1 MGEVAE
7 GLKALPTTEE
17 EKTHCAK
24 VLSPLELYQIGLE
37 PKMINFGK
45 VCGKSLASRQLKI
58 VNSLQTHI
66 HVKVEI
72 DCREL
77 RQTSPL
83 SQVVPPQSV
92 AALEF
97 VFEATV
103 LGTFERSVSYSINDH
118 HHGHLV
124 VTAEVVNISLTL
136 STSTL
141 SLLSSPG
148 LPPDAGMRET
158 VTLYNKHNVPAQFS
172 WTPVVGK
179 EGTAFSVRPARG
191 AVDSNSNLVCEVVF
205 YPSFHAPLSGKFRL
219 NVENGN
225 QLDLDAQAEIA
236 STSCSFVEHRV
247 MFGAVPLNLVTTR
260 SAFLKNTSQN
270 HAYFKVNDVSPI
282 PGMTVSPSAG
292 VVPVGGSTELR
303 IDYKPFFVQKFD
315 TQIEVVIRGWK
326 SVFLRMGGHV
336 EAPSV
341 DIDIERFQFGGIFCG
356 ARSVLPFKLKNMA
369 RSRAKV
375 AFNLTEKRDFSVVFG
390 EIPDAKPQ
398 VADSNGYFETA
409 LLGQQELQCY
419 LEFIPT
425 EIASYDFIISA
436 VVNET
441 TAPSPPPSPYPASVA
456 LSKPSQGIE
465 DSSRASRLPTPSRR
479 IQATALRAPLQI
491 SSTEIT
497 FNLPSGYFD
506 MGIENAAGRVSGVMF
521 VNNSNT
527 TLTWNLNL
535 ETASPYIED
544 GIFQLLHR
552 SGSAYILPY
561 NGDYLEFPPI
571 TLGSGEMLNLGVLFT
586 PGEAGVYD
594 TFIPVILGDDIS
606 HPYRVIHLRGEL
618 AAPTIHFEP
627 TTLQFLPAPLGTRV
641 TVEISIVAR
650 GFRRATNIQAAAPK
664 VELEDGSEA
673 SVFEIQF
680 PNGSLIEAC
689 CQDVAKVDSSV
700 ISCRITFESPKP
712 ASVSTSIKFFTEQ
725 LT

>member
-303 IDYKPFFVQKFD
+303 IDYKPFF
-315 TQIEVVIRGWK
+315 
-326 SVFLRMGGHV
+326 
-336 EAPSV
+336 
-341 DIDIERFQFGGIFCG
+341 C
-356 ARSVLPFKLKNMA
+356 
-369 RSRAKV
+369 AKV
-375 AFNLTEKRDFSVVFG
+375 
-390 EIPDAKPQ
+390 
-398 VADSNGYFETA
+398 
-409 LLGQQELQCY
+409 
-419 LEFIPT
+419 
-425 EIASYDFIISA
+425 
-436 VVNET
+436 
-441 TAPSPPPSPYPASVA
+441 
-456 LSKPSQGIE
+456 
-465 DSSRASRLPTPSRR
+465 
-479 IQATALRAPLQI
+479 
-491 SSTEIT
+491 
-497 FNLPSGYFD
+497 
-506 MGIENAAGRVSGVMF
+506 
-521 VNNSNT
+521 
-527 TLTWNLNL
+527 
-535 ETASPYIED
+535 
-544 GIFQLLHR
+544 
-552 SGSAYILPY
+552 
-561 NGDYLEFPPI
+561 
-571 TLGSGEMLNLGVLFT
+571 
-586 PGEAGVYD
+586 
-594 TFIPVILGDDIS
+594 
-606 HPYRVIHLRGEL
+606 
-618 AAPTIHFEP
+618 
-627 TTLQFLPAPLGTRV
+627 
-641 TVEISIVAR
+641 
-650 GFRRATNIQAAAPK
+650 
-664 VELEDGSEA
+664 
-673 SVFEIQF
+673 
-680 PNGSLIEAC
+680 
-689 CQDVAKVDSSV
+689 
-700 ISCRITFESPKP
+700 
-712 ASVSTSIKFFTEQ
+712 
-725 LT
+725 